1 MRKEALLEIKPDALD
16 RVQFG
21 RVGGQRHERDVGWN
35 RKRVRAMPA
44 CLIEH
49 HHGMVILGKRLGK
62 AVKEG
67 LHRRRIGI
75 GHHQRESIVRARLDG
90 RKDVGE
96 GEALIAKPRRALSAL
111 PPDMT
116 DTALLTDARL
126 VLEEQA
132 KAFAFMT
139 STDGFQQ
146 RRSPF

>member
-1 MRKEALLEIKPDALD
+1 MRKEALLEIEPDALD

-21 RVGGQRHERDVGWN
+21 RVGGQRNERDVGWN

-44 CLIEH
+44 SLIKH
-49 HHGMVILGKRLGK
+49 HHGMLILSKRLGK
-62 AVKEG
+62 AVEEG

-75 GHHQRESIVRARLDG
+75 GHHQCETIVRAWLHGCEDIG
-90 RKDVGE
+90 K
-96 GEALIAKPRRALSAL
+96 GEAPIAEPRRTLPAL

-116 DTALLTDARL
+116 NATLLTDARL

-132 KAFAFMT
+132 KAFAFMM